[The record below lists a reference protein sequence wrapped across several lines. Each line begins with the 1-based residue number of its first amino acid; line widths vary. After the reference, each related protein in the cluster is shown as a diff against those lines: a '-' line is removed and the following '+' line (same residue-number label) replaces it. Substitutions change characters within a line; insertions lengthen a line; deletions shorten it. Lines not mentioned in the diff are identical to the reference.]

1 MTYGIVNP
9 SPEQQRAWTQQP
21 WGRIIQQVDHFRELF
36 LGQDVRAKRLMR
48 ITFSDQAVAML
59 ESMNRFDLVKVLDE
73 IIDLTYNPSP
83 NGHRRHWRN
92 PWVRFIKSRY
102 PFPHY
107 HYMIEYAVRPD
118 GGIAVREIYFDKLL
132 YGPQEPHSH
141 ERNMLYNVER
151 LNGMRYDRPM
161 TRDETR
167 QLRGAWRLGKPV
179 PQITTAMRQSTA
191 C

>member
-92 PWVRFIKSRY
+92 PGYASSRAGIRF
-102 PFPHY
+102 
-107 HYMIEYAVRPD
+107 
-118 GGIAVREIYFDKLL
+118 L
-132 YGPQEPHSH
+132 
-141 ERNMLYNVER
+141 
-151 LNGMRYDRPM
+151 
-161 TRDETR
+161 T
-167 QLRGAWRLGKPV
+167 
-179 PQITTAMRQSTA
+179 ITT
-191 C
+191 